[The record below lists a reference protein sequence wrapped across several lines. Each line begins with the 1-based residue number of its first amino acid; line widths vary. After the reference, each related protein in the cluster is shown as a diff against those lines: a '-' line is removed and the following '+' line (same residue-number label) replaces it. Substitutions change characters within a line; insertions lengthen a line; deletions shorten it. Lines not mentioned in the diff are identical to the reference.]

1 VAVIDRLA
9 GALEE
14 VLGQPLQRKVMRD
27 EQACVRVVADR
38 SDIDGVLDASF
49 DAIRQSGSGVPGIL
63 IKLAD
68 TFGKRAPAVTS
79 PQARAALLRHLG
91 NIRETADAA
100 PLIASDRVDV
110 LARVARAESALGSL
124 S

>member
-79 PQARAALLRHLG
+79 RRHG
-91 NIRETADAA
+91 
-100 PLIASDRVDV
+100 PLCCDT
-110 LARVARAESALGSL
+110 SATSGRRPTRRR
-124 S
+124 